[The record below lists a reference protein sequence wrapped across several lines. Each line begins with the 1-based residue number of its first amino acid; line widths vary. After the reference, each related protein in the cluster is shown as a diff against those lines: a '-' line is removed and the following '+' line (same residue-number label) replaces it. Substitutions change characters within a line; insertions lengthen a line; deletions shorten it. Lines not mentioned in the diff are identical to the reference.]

1 MFYILGTVIIAVI
14 EFLMIYKARAMYSRW
29 PFLYMSIAG
38 VFLVGLG
45 SVPLWD
51 SSRLFNLI
59 VGMMFFINLVFF
71 IIMANYMIRMSLWKD
86 STIKDVDYIVVL
98 GTKIMSTRIPPNL
111 KSRLDKAIEIYQ
123 KFDSR
128 PRILVSGGFSSTNPK
143 SEAEMMRDYLV
154 KNGIKPEVIMTET
167 RSLNT
172 MQNLE
177 YSSIRIRADW
187 QNNYFPQILII
198 TSEYH
203 VPRVNKYAND
213 LHLRPNFVQAKTW
226 KLFKYP
232 AMFREFT
239 AFVWYQRYTLL
250 TTFLMM
256 FVILVST
263 LVS

>member
-14 EFLMIYKARAMYSRW
+14 EFLLIYQARAMYSRW
-29 PFLYMSIAG
+29 PFLYMGIAG
-38 VFLVGLG
+38 IFLIALG

-51 SSRLFNLI
+51 ASRLFNFI
-59 VGMMFFINLVFF
+59 VGMMFFVNLVFF
-71 IIMANYMIRMSLWKD
+71 VIMANYMIRMRFWKD

-98 GTKIMSTRIPPNL
+98 GTRIMSTRIPPNL
-111 KSRLDKAIEIYQ
+111 KSRLDKTIETYRQ
-123 KFDSR
+123 LKCR
-128 PRILVSGGFSSTNPK
+128 PKIIVSGGFSSTNPK
-143 SEAEMMRDYLV
+143 SEAEMMQNYLV
-154 KNGIKPEVIMTET
+154 KNGIEPEVIIVES

-187 QNNYFPQILII
+187 ENNYFPQILII
-198 TSEYH
+198 TSDYH
-203 VPRVNKYAND
+203 VPRVNQYAND
-213 LHLRPNFVQAKTW
+213 LNLRSNFVQAKTF

-239 AFVWYQRYTLL
+239 AFAWYRRYTLL
-250 TTFLMM
+250 TTFLLM